1 MPLSSL
7 QIKNWKL
14 FWYEQPLIRSGRHVW
29 GYIYMHISQVS
40 CIYSRNMIKTMAWE
54 HKRMTPTHTIYWIYR
69 HLYLLSFNRKWNE
82 CRLHICYPLE
92 LSWTKKM
99 LDLSLFHPPTLY
111 FWLFK
116 HVKGNIWGENPW
128 YWILWCHFRTH
139 SALHVLWSTWYY

>member
-99 LDLSLFHPPTLY
+99 LDLSLLSPYP
-111 FWLFK
+111 
-116 HVKGNIWGENPW
+116 
-128 YWILWCHFRTH
+128 ILLIIQACERKYLGRE
-139 SALHVLWSTWYY
+139 SMVLDFVVSF